1 MLQAEEI
8 KQNWDLF
15 LEIINDNITGE
26 RKDKLL
32 DFYKQYEDR
41 FVLLPASHK
50 KAYHNCFPGGYIDHV
65 IRVVE
70 CALKLNEVWREMGMK
85 NTYTIEELVFSAIN
99 HDLGKFGTLD
109 QPSVFDNDNDWE
121 IKNRGE
127 LYKFNTNITYMSV
140 PDRSLHI
147 LFSLGIPM
155 SENEYIAIKTH
166 DGMYDEANKA
176 YLLSYMPETK
186 PRSSLLYVLHHAD
199 MMAAR
204 IEYER
209 EWLPKLMSGKSN
221 KPAPK
226 KEFTLNK
233 SGQSAQKQK
242 ALKTMG
248 NDNLANILKNI

>member
-8 KQNWDLF
+8 KQNWDTF
-15 LEIINDNITGE
+15 LSIIEDHITGE

-32 DFYKQYEDR
+32 EFYKQYEDR
-41 FVLLPASHK
+41 FV
-50 KAYHNCFPGGYIDHV
+50 
-65 IRVVE
+65 
-70 CALKLNEVWREMGMK
+70 
-85 NTYTIEELVFSAIN
+85 
-99 HDLGKFGTLD
+99 GKFGTLD

-140 PDRSLHI
+140 PDRSLHL
-147 LFSLGIPM
+147 LFSIGVTM

-166 DGMYDEANKA
+166 DGMYDDANKS

-186 PRSSLLYVLHHAD
+186 PRSSLLYVLHQAD

-204 IEYER
+204 IEYET
-209 EWLPKLMSGKSN
+209 EWLPKLMSGKSS
-221 KPAPK
+221 KPTPK

>member
-1 MLQAEEI
+1 MITPEQI
-8 KQNWDLF
+8 QSNWDVF
-15 LEIINDNITGE
+15 IGNIKTYITGD

-32 DFYKQYEDR
+32 DFYTQHEER
-41 FVLLPASHK
+41 FALMPASNK
-50 KAYHNCFPGGYIDHV
+50 IQYHNCFPGGYVDHV

-70 CALKLNEVWREMGMK
+70 CALKVDQVWREMGMM
-85 NTYTIEELVFSAIN
+85 NTYTTEELVFSAIN

-140 PDRSLHI
+140 PDRSLHL
-147 LFSLGIPM
+147 LFSIGVTM

-166 DGMYDEANKA
+166 DGMYDEANKS

-186 PRSSLLYVLHHAD
+186 PRSSLLYVLHQAD

-204 IEYER
+204 IEYEV
-209 EWLPKLMSGKSN
+209 EWLPKLVKGNTS
-221 KPAPK
+221 KPSK
-226 KEFTLNK
+226 KEFVLNK

>member
-1 MLQAEEI
+1 
-8 KQNWDLF
+8 
-15 LEIINDNITGE
+15 
-26 RKDKLL
+26 
-32 DFYKQYEDR
+32 
-41 FVLLPASHK
+41 
-50 KAYHNCFPGGYIDHV
+50 
-65 IRVVE
+65 
-70 CALKLNEVWREMGMK
+70 
-85 NTYTIEELVFSAIN
+85 
-99 HDLGKFGTLD
+99 
-109 QPSVFDNDNDWE
+109 
-121 IKNRGE
+121 
-127 LYKFNTNITYMSV
+127 MSV

-166 DGMYDEANKA
+166 DGMYDEANKS

-199 MMAAR
+199 MMSAR

-209 EWLPKLMSGKSN
+209 EWLPKLVKGNTS
-221 KPAPK
+221 KPPK
-226 KEFTLNK
+226 KEFVLNK

>member
-8 KQNWDLF
+8 KQNWDTF
-15 LEIINDNITGE
+15 LEIINNHITGE

-32 DFYKQYEDR
+32 EFYKQYEDR

-70 CALKLNEVWREMGMK
+70 CALKVDQVWREMGMM
-85 NTYTIEELVFSAIN
+85 NTYTNEELVFSAIN

-140 PDRSLHI
+140 PDRSLHL
-147 LFSLGIPM
+147 LFSIGVTM
-155 SENEYIAIKTH
+155 SENEYIAIRTH
-166 DGMYDEANKA
+166 DGMYDDANKS

-186 PRSSLLYVLHHAD
+186 PRSSLLYVLHQAD

-204 IEYER
+204 IEYET
-209 EWLPKLMSGKSN
+209 EWLPKLMSGKSL
-221 KPAPK
+221 KPSPK
-226 KEFTLNK
+226 KEFVLNK

-242 ALKTMG
+242 AMKTMG

>member
-1 MLQAEEI
+1 MITAEQI
-8 KQNWDLF
+8 QDNWIQF
-15 LEIINDNITGE
+15 LAIINKYITGE

-32 DFYKQYEDR
+32 EFYKQYEDR

-65 IRVVE
+65 LRVIE
-70 CALKLNEVWREMGMK
+70 CSLKLDKVWREMGMAD
-85 NTYTIEELVFSAIN
+85 TYTTEELVFSAIN

-109 QPSVFDNDNDWE
+109 QTSVFDIDNDWE

-140 PDRSLHI
+140 PDRSLHL
-147 LFSLGIPM
+147 LFSVGVTM
-155 SENEYIAIKTH
+155 TENEYIAIKTH
-166 DGMYDEANKA
+166 DGMYDDANKA
-176 YLLSYMPETK
+176 YLISYMPETK

-204 IEYER
+204 IEYEV
-209 EWLPKLMSGKSN
+209 EWLPKLLKNNTGK
-221 KPAPK
+221 PPK
-226 KEFTLNK
+226 KEFVLNK
-233 SGQSAQKQK
+233 SGQSAQKNK
-242 ALKTMG
+242 ALKSMG

>member
-1 MLQAEEI
+1 MITAEQI
-8 KQNWDLF
+8 QDNWIQF
-15 LEIINDNITGE
+15 LATIDKHITGE

-32 DFYKQYEDR
+32 EFYKQYEDR

-65 IRVVE
+65 LRVIE
-70 CALKLNEVWREMGMK
+70 CSLKLDTVWREMGMAD
-85 NTYTIEELVFSAIN
+85 TYTTEELVFSAIN

-109 QPSVFDNDNDWE
+109 QTSVFDNDNDWE

-140 PDRSLHI
+140 PDRSLHL
-147 LFSLGIPM
+147 LFSVGITM
-155 SENEYIAIKTH
+155 TENEYIAIKTH
-166 DGMYDEANKA
+166 DGMYDDANKA

-204 IEYER
+204 IEYEV
-209 EWLPKLMSGKSN
+209 EWLPKLLKNNTGK
-221 KPAPK
+221 PPK
-226 KEFTLNK
+226 KEFVLNK
-233 SGQSAQKQK
+233 SGQSAQKNK
-242 ALKTMG
+242 ALKSMG

>member
-1 MLQAEEI
+1 MITAEQI
-8 KQNWDLF
+8 QDNWIQF
-15 LEIINDNITGE
+15 LAIINKYITGE

-32 DFYKQYEDR
+32 EFYKQYEDR

-65 IRVVE
+65 LRVIE
-70 CALKLNEVWREMGMK
+70 CSLKLDKVWREMGMAD
-85 NTYTIEELVFSAIN
+85 TYTTEELVFSAIN

-109 QPSVFDNDNDWE
+109 QTSVFDNDNDWE

-140 PDRSLHI
+140 PDRSLHL
-147 LFSLGIPM
+147 LFSVGVTM
-155 SENEYIAIKTH
+155 TENEYIAIKTH
-166 DGMYDEANKA
+166 DGMYDDANKA
-176 YLLSYMPETK
+176 YLISYMPETK

-204 IEYER
+204 IEYEV
-209 EWLPKLMSGKSN
+209 EWLPKLLKNNTGK
-221 KPAPK
+221 PPK
-226 KEFTLNK
+226 KEFVLNK
-233 SGQSAQKQK
+233 SGQSAQKNK
-242 ALKTMG
+242 ALKSMG

>member
-1 MLQAEEI
+1 MLQAEQI
-8 KQNWDLF
+8 KQNWDTF
-15 LEIINDNITGE
+15 LNIIDTHITGE

-32 DFYKQYEDR
+32 EFYKQYEDR

-65 IRVVE
+65 LRVIE
-70 CALKLNEVWREMGMK
+70 CSLKLDKIWREMGMAD
-85 NTYTIEELVFSAIN
+85 TYTTEELVFAAIN
-99 HDLGKFGTLD
+99 HDLGKFGTLE
-109 QPSVFDNDNDWE
+109 QTSVFDNDNEWE

-199 MMAAR
+199 MMSAR

-209 EWLPKLMSGKSN
+209 EWLPKLMSGETKKS
-221 KPAPK
+221 APK

-242 ALKTMG
+242 AMKSMG
-248 NDNLANILKNI
+248 NENLANILKNI

>member
-1 MLQAEEI
+1 MLQVEQI
-8 KQNWDLF
+8 KQNWDNF
-15 LEIINDNITGE
+15 LNIIDTHITGE

-32 DFYKQYEDR
+32 EFYKQYEDR

-65 IRVVE
+65 LRVIE
-70 CALKLNEVWREMGMK
+70 CSLKLDKIWREMGMAD
-85 NTYTIEELVFSAIN
+85 TYTTEELVFAAIN

-140 PDRSLHI
+140 PDRSLHL
-147 LFSLGIPM
+147 LFSIGVTM
-155 SENEYIAIKTH
+155 TENEYIAIKTH

-204 IEYER
+204 IEYET
-209 EWLPKLMSGKSN
+209 EWLPKLMSGKSS

-242 ALKTMG
+242 AMKSMG
-248 NDNLANILKNI
+248 NENLANILKNI

>member
-1 MLQAEEI
+1 MITAEQI
-8 KQNWDLF
+8 QSNWDKF
-15 LEIINDNITGE
+15 LNIIDTHITGE

-32 DFYKQYEDR
+32 EFYKQYEDR

-65 IRVVE
+65 LRVIE
-70 CALKLNEVWREMGMK
+70 CSLKLDTVWREMGMAD
-85 NTYTIEELVFSAIN
+85 TYTTEELVFSAIN

-109 QPSVFDNDNDWE
+109 QTSVFDNDNDWE

-140 PDRSLHI
+140 PDRSLHL
-147 LFSLGIPM
+147 LFSVGVTM
-155 SENEYIAIKTH
+155 TENEYIAIKTH
-166 DGMYDEANKA
+166 DGMYDDANKA

-204 IEYER
+204 IEYEV
-209 EWLPKLMSGKSN
+209 EWLPKLLKNNTGK
-221 KPAPK
+221 PPK
-226 KEFTLNK
+226 KEFVLNK
-233 SGQSAQKQK
+233 SGQSAQKNK
-242 ALKTMG
+242 ALKLMG

>member
-1 MLQAEEI
+1 
-8 KQNWDLF
+8 
-15 LEIINDNITGE
+15 
-26 RKDKLL
+26 
-32 DFYKQYEDR
+32 
-41 FVLLPASHK
+41 
-50 KAYHNCFPGGYIDHV
+50 
-65 IRVVE
+65 
-70 CALKLNEVWREMGMK
+70 
-85 NTYTIEELVFSAIN
+85 
-99 HDLGKFGTLD
+99 
-109 QPSVFDNDNDWE
+109 
-121 IKNRGE
+121 
-127 LYKFNTNITYMSV
+127 MSV

-147 LFSLGIPM
+147 LFSLGITM

-199 MMAAR
+199 MMSAR
-204 IEYER
+204 IEYET
-209 EWLPKLMSGKSN
+209 EWLPKLMSGKSS

>member
-1 MLQAEEI
+1 MLQAEQI
-8 KQNWDLF
+8 KQNWDTF
-15 LEIINDNITGE
+15 LNIIDTHITGE

-32 DFYKQYEDR
+32 EFYKQYEDR
-41 FVLLPASHK
+41 FILLPASHK

-65 IRVVE
+65 LRVIE
-70 CALKLNEVWREMGMK
+70 CSLKLDKVWREMGMAD
-85 NTYTIEELVFSAIN
+85 TYTTEELVFSAIN
-99 HDLGKFGTLD
+99 HDLGKFGNLEQT
-109 QPSVFDNDNDWE
+109 SVFDNDNEWE

-166 DGMYDEANKA
+166 DGMYDEANKS

-199 MMAAR
+199 MMSAR

-209 EWLPKLMSGKSN
+209 EWLPKLVKGNTS
-221 KPAPK
+221 KPPK
-226 KEFTLNK
+226 KEFVLNK